1 MSKERYEC
9 GQRLRHLREKN
20 NYTQESLSEILESIN
35 IKISERDIRNYESGK
50 NMSAKNLLLLSNFFG
65 VSPYYLFFGGD
76 EMINTYT
83 LKIKEE
89 LCSLK
94 SFEQIKEIH
103 DSKLEDATL
112 AHLIITDD
120 LIKEVRNVW
129 VSKFFNRKGRSERKN
144 IYLSYVGETVI
155 KYCSNRSDFKEK
167 FEI

>member
-1 MSKERYEC
+1 
-9 GQRLRHLREKN
+9 
-20 NYTQESLSEILESIN
+20 
-35 IKISERDIRNYESGK
+35 
-50 NMSAKNLLLLSNFFG
+50 
-65 VSPYYLFFGGD
+65 
-76 EMINTYT
+76 MINTYT
-83 LKIKEE
+83 LKVKEE

-144 IYLSYVGETVI
+144 IYLSYVGETII

-167 FEI
+167 LEI